1 MKKYLEVQENNT
13 KDTVLCEMIRFQTD
27 RGLDKKDF
35 NIDDELLNI
44 IEEMLEAKGV
54 RDKDNREFSKIVLDS
69 FNSFVSYV
77 SMYEKDYYSEPT
89 DHTEVDAFC
98 DIVEYATGGILKK
111 GYNPVIA
118 LDEMAKEI
126 NSRIGTFRNG
136 KFTKDK
142 SIEAQAKWYKANF
155 TKARLQN

>member
-1 MKKYLEVQENNT
+1 MTKYLEVQENNT

-54 RDKDNREFSKIVLDS
+54 KDKEDREFSKNMLNS
-69 FNSFVSYV
+69 FNSFVRYV
-77 SMYEKDYYSEPT
+77 SLYEKDYYSEPV
-89 DHTEVDAFC
+89 DHSEVDAFC
-98 DIVEYATGGILKK
+98 DIIEYATGGILKK
-111 GYNPVIA
+111 GYNPVVS

-126 NSRIGTFRNG
+126 NSRVGTFKNG

-142 SIEAQAKWYKANF
+142 SIEAQAKWYKADF
-155 TKARLQN
+155 TKAKLV

>member
-54 RDKDNREFSKIVLDS
+54 RDKDDREFSKIVLDS

-77 SMYEKDYYSEPT
+77 SLYEKDYYSEPT

-98 DIVEYATGGILKK
+98 DIIEYATGGILKK
-111 GYNPVIA
+111 GYNPVVS

-126 NSRIGTFRNG
+126 NSRVGTFKNG

-142 SIEAQAKWYKANF
+142 SIEAQANWYKADF
-155 TKARLQN
+155 TKARL

>member
-1 MKKYLEVQENNT
+1 MKKYLEVQENKT
-13 KDTVLCEMIRFQTD
+13 RDTVLCEMIRFQTD

-54 RDKDNREFSKIVLDS
+54 RDKDDREFSKIVLDS

-77 SMYEKDYYSEPT
+77 SLYEKDYYSEPT

-98 DIVEYATGGILKK
+98 DIIEYATGGILKK
-111 GYNPVIA
+111 RYNPIVT

-126 NSRIGTFRNG
+126 NSRVGIFKNG

-142 SIEAQAKWYKANF
+142 SIEAQAKWYKADF
-155 TKARLQN
+155 TKARL

>member
-1 MKKYLEVQENNT
+1 MKKYLEVQENKT

-54 RDKDNREFSKIVLDS
+54 RDKDDREFSKIVLDS

-77 SMYEKDYYSEPT
+77 SLYEKDYYSEPT

-98 DIVEYATGGILKK
+98 DIIEYATGGILKK
-111 GYNPVIA
+111 RYNPIIT

-126 NSRIGTFRNG
+126 NSRVGKFKNG

-142 SIEAQAKWYKANF
+142 SIEAQAKWYKADF
-155 TKARLQN
+155 TKARL

>member
-1 MKKYLEVQENNT
+1 MTKFLEEQKSQN
-13 KDTVLCEMIRFQTD
+13 KDLVLCEMIRFQTD

-54 RDKDNREFSKIVLDS
+54 RDKDDREFSKIVLDS

-77 SMYEKDYYSEPT
+77 SLYEKDYYSEPT

-98 DIVEYATGGILKK
+98 DIIEYATGGILKK
-111 GYNPVIA
+111 GYNPVVS

-126 NSRIGTFRNG
+126 NSRVGTFKNG

-142 SIEAQAKWYKANF
+142 SIEAQAKWYKADF
-155 TKARLQN
+155 TKARL

>member
-54 RDKDNREFSKIVLDS
+54 RDKDDREFSKIVLDS

-77 SMYEKDYYSEPT
+77 SLYEKDYYSEPT

-98 DIVEYATGGILKK
+98 DIIEYATGGILKK
-111 GYNPVIA
+111 RYNPVITLA
-118 LDEMAKEI
+118 EMAKEI
-126 NSRIGTFRNG
+126 NSRAGTFKNG

-142 SIEAQAKWYKANF
+142 SIEAQAKWYKADF
-155 TKARLQN
+155 TKARL

>member
-1 MKKYLEVQENNT
+1 MTKYLEVQENNQ

-54 RDKDNREFSKIVLDS
+54 RDKDDREFSKIVLDS

-98 DIVEYATGGILKK
+98 DIIEYATGGILKK
-111 GYNPVIA
+111 RYNPIIT

-126 NSRIGTFRNG
+126 NSRVGTFKNG

-142 SIEAQAKWYKANF
+142 SIEAQAKWYKADF
-155 TKARLQN
+155 TKARL

>member
-54 RDKDNREFSKIVLDS
+54 RDKDDREFSKIVLDS

-98 DIVEYATGGILKK
+98 DIIEYATGGILKK
-111 GYNPVIA
+111 RYNPIIT

-126 NSRIGTFRNG
+126 NSRVGTFKNG

-142 SIEAQAKWYKANF
+142 SIEAQAKWYKADF
-155 TKARLQN
+155 TKARL

>member
-1 MKKYLEVQENNT
+1 MTKFLETQMSQG
-13 KDTVLCEMIRFQTD
+13 KDLVLCEMIRFQTD

-54 RDKDNREFSKIVLDS
+54 RDKDDREFSKIVLDS

-98 DIVEYATGGILKK
+98 DIIEYTTGGILKK
-111 GYNPVIA
+111 GYNPVVA

-126 NSRIGTFRNG
+126 NSRIGTFKNG

-142 SIEAQAKWYKANF
+142 SIEAQAKWYKADF
-155 TKARLQN
+155 TKARL

>member
-1 MKKYLEVQENNT
+1 MTKYLEVQENNT
-13 KDTVLCEMIRFQTD
+13 RDTVLCEMIRFQTD

-54 RDKDNREFSKIVLDS
+54 RDKDDREFSKIVLDS

-77 SMYEKDYYSEPT
+77 SLYEKDYYSEPT
-89 DHTEVDAFC
+89 DNTEVDAFC
-98 DIVEYATGGILKK
+98 DILDYATGGILKK
-111 GYNPVIA
+111 GYNPIIT

-126 NSRIGTFRNG
+126 NSRVGTFKNG

-142 SIEAQAKWYKANF
+142 SIEAQAKWYKADF
-155 TKARLQN
+155 TKARL

>member
-54 RDKDNREFSKIVLDS
+54 RDKDDREFSKIVLDS

-89 DHTEVDAFC
+89 DNTEVDAFC
-98 DIVEYATGGILKK
+98 DIIEYVTGGILKK
-111 GYNPVIA
+111 RYNPVVS

-126 NSRIGTFRNG
+126 NSRVGTFKNG

-142 SIEAQAKWYKANF
+142 SIEAQAKWYKADF
-155 TKARLQN
+155 TKARL

>member
-1 MKKYLEVQENNT
+1 MTKFLETQMSQG
-13 KDTVLCEMIRFQTD
+13 KDLVLCEMIRFQTD

-54 RDKDNREFSKIVLDS
+54 KDKDDREFSKIVLDS

-98 DIVEYATGGILKK
+98 DIIEYATGGILKK
-111 GYNPVIA
+111 GYNPVVS

-126 NSRIGTFRNG
+126 NSRVGTFKNG

-142 SIEAQAKWYKANF
+142 SIEAQAKWYKADF
-155 TKARLQN
+155 TKARL

>member
-1 MKKYLEVQENNT
+1 MTKYLEVQENNT
-13 KDTVLCEMIRFQTD
+13 RDTVLCEMIRFQTD

-54 RDKDNREFSKIVLDS
+54 IDKDGREFSKIVLDS

-98 DIVEYATGGILKK
+98 DIIEYATGGILKK
-111 GYNPVIA
+111 RYNPIIT

-126 NSRIGTFRNG
+126 NSRVGTFKNG

-142 SIEAQAKWYKANF
+142 SIEAQAKWYKADF
-155 TKARLQN
+155 TKARL

>member
-1 MKKYLEVQENNT
+1 MTKYLEVQENNT

-27 RGLDKKDF
+27 RELDKKDF

-54 RDKDNREFSKIVLDS
+54 KDKDDREFSKIVLDS

-98 DIVEYATGGILKK
+98 DIIEYATGGILKK
-111 GYNPVIA
+111 RYNPIIT
-118 LDEMAKEI
+118 LGEMAKEI
-126 NSRIGTFRNG
+126 NSRIGTFKNG

-142 SIEAQAKWYKANF
+142 SIEAKAKWYKADF
-155 TKARLQN
+155 TKARL

>member
-54 RDKDNREFSKIVLDS
+54 RDKDDREFSKIVLDS

-77 SMYEKDYYSEPT
+77 SLYEKDYYSEPT

-98 DIVEYATGGILKK
+98 DIIEYATGGILKK
-111 GYNPVIA
+111 RYNPVITLA
-118 LDEMAKEI
+118 EMAKEI
-126 NSRIGTFRNG
+126 NSRVGTFKNG

-142 SIEAQAKWYKANF
+142 SIEAQAKWYKADF
-155 TKARLQN
+155 TKARL

>member
-54 RDKDNREFSKIVLDS
+54 KDKDDREFSKIVLDS

-77 SMYEKDYYSEPT
+77 SLYEKDYYSEPT
-89 DHTEVDAFC
+89 NHAEVDAFC
-98 DIVEYATGGILKK
+98 DIIEYATGGILKK
-111 GYNPVIA
+111 RYNPVITLA
-118 LDEMAKEI
+118 EMAKEI
-126 NSRIGTFRNG
+126 NSRIGTFKNG

-142 SIEAQAKWYKANF
+142 SIEAQAKWYKADF
-155 TKARLQN
+155 TKARL

>member
-13 KDTVLCEMIRFQTD
+13 RDTVLCEMIRFQTD

-54 RDKDNREFSKIVLDS
+54 RDKDDREFSKIVLDS

-111 GYNPVIA
+111 RYNPIIT

-126 NSRIGTFRNG
+126 NSRVGTFKNG

-142 SIEAQAKWYKANF
+142 SIEAQAKWYKADF
-155 TKARLQN
+155 TKARL